1 MRIFFSLVLSFF
13 LLSGVSQSNETIRF
27 IDINYIVNNSSAGK
41 SLNKIIENKNKTID
55 NEIKDIAK
63 KLEDKKKKIVSQK
76 NILKKEEFDKL
87 VINYDKELKSF
98 NNLRKKKKKDF
109 DKFRIESSKK
119 ILDLLNP
126 IIKNFLKN
134 ESIKIL
140 LQKEK
145 IIFADDELDIT
156 KEILEIFNIPCN
168 LNSYI
173 KKTSDSEFKKNIFQ
187 NIFLDKKRIGSNPRY
202 VKLTNIGKSNI
213 SEMRNYNRIYKTI
226 DSVIFG
232 KKINA

>member
-27 IDINYIVNNSSAGK
+27 IDINYIVNNSNAGK

-55 NEIKDIAK
+55 NEIKGIAK

-98 NNLRKKKKKDF
+98 NNLRKKKKNDF

-126 IIKNFLKN
+126 IITNFLKN

-156 KEILEIFNIPCN
+156 KEILELFNN
-168 LNSYI
+168 KY
-173 KKTSDSEFKKNIFQ
+173 
-187 NIFLDKKRIGSNPRY
+187 
-202 VKLTNIGKSNI
+202 
-213 SEMRNYNRIYKTI
+213 
-226 DSVIFG
+226 
-232 KKINA
+232 KKIKFE

>member
-126 IIKNFLKN
+126 IITNYLKN

-156 KEILEIFNIPCN
+156 KEILELFNN
-168 LNSYI
+168 KY
-173 KKTSDSEFKKNIFQ
+173 
-187 NIFLDKKRIGSNPRY
+187 
-202 VKLTNIGKSNI
+202 
-213 SEMRNYNRIYKTI
+213 
-226 DSVIFG
+226 
-232 KKINA
+232 KKIKFE

>member
-27 IDINYIVNNSSAGK
+27 IDINYIVNNSNAGK

-98 NNLRKKKKKDF
+98 NNLRKKKKNDF
-109 DKFRIESSKK
+109 DKFRIESKKK

-126 IIKNFLKN
+126 IITNFLKN

-156 KEILEIFNIPCN
+156 KEILELFNN
-168 LNSYI
+168 
-173 KKTSDSEFKKNIFQ
+173 KH
-187 NIFLDKKRIGSNPRY
+187 
-202 VKLTNIGKSNI
+202 
-213 SEMRNYNRIYKTI
+213 
-226 DSVIFG
+226 
-232 KKINA
+232 KKIKFE

>member
-13 LLSGVSQSNETIRF
+13 LLPGVSQSNETIRF
-27 IDINYIVNNSSAGK
+27 IDINYIVNNSNAGK

-98 NNLRKKKKKDF
+98 NNLRKKKKNDF

-126 IIKNFLKN
+126 IITNFLKN

-156 KEILEIFNIPCN
+156 KEILELFNN
-168 LNSYI
+168 
-173 KKTSDSEFKKNIFQ
+173 KH
-187 NIFLDKKRIGSNPRY
+187 
-202 VKLTNIGKSNI
+202 
-213 SEMRNYNRIYKTI
+213 
-226 DSVIFG
+226 
-232 KKINA
+232 KKIKFE